1 MVGFLPVPVDLVG
14 LLPKPWHEVSDL
26 QSLSKVSKLLPQNFI
41 PEDKSIFAAFLKDPS
56 SIKVLIVGQDPYPN
70 PDCANGLAFS
80 VSPSITKLPAS
91 LKNIFKEIENDLGI
105 SRKNGDLSDWA
116 NQGVLLINRSL
127 TVEPGKSGSH
137 SDLGWQV
144 FTESVI
150 KFCAGNGALGI
161 LWGNEA
167 QKLSH
172 YFSKADLFE
181 SAHPSPLSA
190 YRGFFGSKPFSKVNA
205 RLKEKNLEPIKW

>member
-1 MVGFLPVPVDLVG
+1 VG

-26 QSLSKVSKLLPQNFI
+26 QALSKISEILPSIFI
-41 PEDKSIFAAFLKDPS
+41 PTEKNIFAAFSKEPNL
-56 SIKVLIVGQDPYPN
+56 IRVLIVGQDPYPN
-70 PDCANGLAFS
+70 PDYANGLAFS
-80 VSPSITKLPAS
+80 VSPGITQLPAS
-91 LKNIFKEIENDLGI
+91 LKNIYKELESDLGI
-105 SRKNGDLSDWA
+105 KRNSGDLSDWA
-116 NQGVLLINRSL
+116 NQGVLLINRCL

-137 SDLGWQV
+137 TDIGWQV

-150 KFCAGNGALGI
+150 KYCAINGALGI

-172 YFSKADLFE
+172 YFSNDDLFE
-181 SAHPSPLSA
+181 SVHPSPLSA
-190 YRGFFGSKPFSKVNA
+190 YRGFFGSKPFSKVNN

>member
-1 MVGFLPVPVDLVG
+1 MPADLVG

-26 QSLSKVSKLLPQNFI
+26 QALSKISEILPSIFI
-41 PEDKSIFAAFLKDPS
+41 PSEKNIFAAFYKEPS
-56 SIKVLIVGQDPYPN
+56 LIRVLIVGQDPYPN
-70 PDCANGLAFS
+70 PDYANGLAFS
-80 VSPSITKLPAS
+80 VSPGITQLPAS
-91 LKNIFKEIENDLGI
+91 LKNIYKELESDLGI
-105 SRKNGDLSDWA
+105 KRNSGDLSDWA
-116 NQGVLLINRSL
+116 NQGVLLINRCL

-137 SDLGWQV
+137 TDIGWQV

-150 KFCAGNGALGI
+150 KYCAINGALGI

-172 YFSKADLFE
+172 YFSKDDLFE
-181 SAHPSPLSA
+181 SVHPSPLSA
-190 YRGFFGSKPFSKVNA
+190 YRGFFGSKPFSKVNN

>member
-1 MVGFLPVPVDLVG
+1 MPADLVG

-26 QSLSKVSKLLPQNFI
+26 QALSKISEILPSIFI
-41 PEDKSIFAAFLKDPS
+41 PSEKNIFAAFYKEPNL
-56 SIKVLIVGQDPYPN
+56 IRVLIVGQDPYPN
-70 PDCANGLAFS
+70 PDYANGLAFS
-80 VSPSITKLPAS
+80 VSPGITQLPAS
-91 LKNIFKEIENDLGI
+91 LKNIYKELESDLGI
-105 SRKNGDLSDWA
+105 KRNSGDLSDWA
-116 NQGVLLINRSL
+116 NQGVLLINRCL

-137 SDLGWQV
+137 TDIGWQV

-150 KFCAGNGALGI
+150 KYCAINGALGI

-172 YFSKADLFE
+172 YFSKDDLFE
-181 SAHPSPLSA
+181 SVHPSPLSA
-190 YRGFFGSKPFSKVNA
+190 YRGFFGSKPFSKVNN

>member
-1 MVGFLPVPVDLVG
+1 MPADLVG

-26 QSLSKVSKLLPQNFI
+26 QALSKISEILPSIFI
-41 PEDKSIFAAFLKDPS
+41 PNEKNIFAAFSKEPNL
-56 SIKVLIVGQDPYPN
+56 IRVLIVGQDPYPN
-70 PDCANGLAFS
+70 PDYANGLAFS
-80 VSPSITKLPAS
+80 VSPSITQLPAS
-91 LKNIFKEIENDLGI
+91 LKNIYKELESDLGI
-105 SRKNGDLSDWA
+105 KRNSGDLSDWA
-116 NQGVLLINRSL
+116 NQGVLLINRCL

-137 SDLGWQV
+137 TDIGWQV

-150 KFCAGNGALGI
+150 KYCAINGALGI

-172 YFSKADLFE
+172 YFSNDDLFE
-181 SAHPSPLSA
+181 SVHPSPLSA
-190 YRGFFGSKPFSKVNA
+190 YRGFFGSKPFSKVNN

>member
-1 MVGFLPVPVDLVG
+1 MPADLVG

-26 QSLSKVSKLLPQNFI
+26 QALSKISEILPSIFI
-41 PEDKSIFAAFLKDPS
+41 PSEKNIFAAFYKEPNL
-56 SIKVLIVGQDPYPN
+56 IRVLIVGQDPYPN
-70 PDCANGLAFS
+70 PDYANGLAFS
-80 VSPSITKLPAS
+80 VSPGITQLPAS
-91 LKNIFKEIENDLGI
+91 LKNIYKELESDLGI
-105 SRKNGDLSDWA
+105 KRNSGDLSDWA
-116 NQGVLLINRSL
+116 NQGVLLINRCL

-137 SDLGWQV
+137 TDIGWQV

-150 KFCAGNGALGI
+150 KYCAINGALGI

-172 YFSKADLFE
+172 YFSKDDLFE
-181 SAHPSPLSA
+181 SVHPSPLSA
-190 YRGFFGSKPFSKVNA
+190 YRGFFGSKPFSKVNK

>member
-1 MVGFLPVPVDLVG
+1 MPADLVG

-26 QSLSKVSKLLPQNFI
+26 QALSKISEKLPSIFI
-41 PEDKSIFAAFLKDPS
+41 PSEKNIFAAFYKEPNL
-56 SIKVLIVGQDPYPN
+56 IRVLIVGQDPYPN
-70 PDCANGLAFS
+70 PDYANGLAFS
-80 VSPSITKLPAS
+80 VSPGITQLPAS
-91 LKNIFKEIENDLGI
+91 LKNIYKELESDLGI
-105 SRKNGDLSDWA
+105 KRNSGDLSDWA
-116 NQGVLLINRSL
+116 NQGVLLINRCL

-137 SDLGWQV
+137 TDIGWQV

-150 KFCAGNGALGI
+150 KYCAINGALGI

-172 YFSKADLFE
+172 YFSKDDLFE
-181 SAHPSPLSA
+181 SVHPSPLSA
-190 YRGFFGSKPFSKVNA
+190 YRGFFGSKPFSKVNN

>member
-1 MVGFLPVPVDLVG
+1 VG

-26 QSLSKVSKLLPQNFI
+26 QALSKISEILPSIFI
-41 PEDKSIFAAFLKDPS
+41 PSEKNIFAAFSKEPNL
-56 SIKVLIVGQDPYPN
+56 IRVLIVGQDPYPN
-70 PDCANGLAFS
+70 PDYANGLAFS
-80 VSPSITKLPAS
+80 VSPSITQLPAS
-91 LKNIFKEIENDLGI
+91 LKNIYKELESDLGI
-105 SRKNGDLSDWA
+105 KRNSGDLSDWA
-116 NQGVLLINRSL
+116 NQGVLLINRCL

-137 SDLGWQV
+137 TDIGWQV

-150 KFCAGNGALGI
+150 KYCAINGALGI

-172 YFSKADLFE
+172 YFSNDDLFE
-181 SAHPSPLSA
+181 SVHPSPLSA
-190 YRGFFGSKPFSKVNA
+190 YRGFFGSKPFSKVNN

>member
-1 MVGFLPVPVDLVG
+1 VPADLVG

-26 QSLSKVSKLLPQNFI
+26 QALSKISEILPSIFI
-41 PEDKSIFAAFLKDPS
+41 PSEKNIFAAFSKEPNL
-56 SIKVLIVGQDPYPN
+56 IRVLIVGQDPYPN
-70 PDCANGLAFS
+70 PDYANGLAFS
-80 VSPSITKLPAS
+80 VSPGITQLPAS
-91 LKNIFKEIENDLGI
+91 LKNIYKELESDLGI
-105 SRKNGDLSDWA
+105 KRNSGDLSDWA
-116 NQGVLLINRSL
+116 NQGVLLINRCL

-137 SDLGWQV
+137 TDIGWQV

-150 KFCAGNGALGI
+150 KYCAINGALGI

-172 YFSKADLFE
+172 YFSNDDLFE
-181 SAHPSPLSA
+181 SVHPSPLSA
-190 YRGFFGSKPFSKVNA
+190 YRGFFGSKPFSKVNN

>member
-1 MVGFLPVPVDLVG
+1 MPADLVG

-26 QSLSKVSKLLPQNFI
+26 QALSKISEILPSIFI
-41 PEDKSIFAAFLKDPS
+41 PTEKNIFAAFSKEPNL
-56 SIKVLIVGQDPYPN
+56 IRVLIVGQDPYPN
-70 PDCANGLAFS
+70 PDYANGLAFS
-80 VSPSITKLPAS
+80 VSPGITQLPAS
-91 LKNIFKEIENDLGI
+91 LKNIYKELESDLGI
-105 SRKNGDLSDWA
+105 KRNSGDLSDWA
-116 NQGVLLINRSL
+116 NQGVLLINRCL

-137 SDLGWQV
+137 TDIGWQV

-150 KFCAGNGALGI
+150 KYCAINGALGI

-172 YFSKADLFE
+172 YFSNDDLFE
-181 SAHPSPLSA
+181 SVHPSPLSA
-190 YRGFFGSKPFSKVNA
+190 YRGFFGSKPFSKVNN

>member
-1 MVGFLPVPVDLVG
+1 MPADLVG

-26 QSLSKVSKLLPQNFI
+26 QALSKISEILPSIFI
-41 PEDKSIFAAFLKDPS
+41 PSEKNIFAAFSKEPNL
-56 SIKVLIVGQDPYPN
+56 IRVLIVGQDPYPN
-70 PDCANGLAFS
+70 PDYANGLAFS
-80 VSPSITKLPAS
+80 VSPGITQLPAS
-91 LKNIFKEIENDLGI
+91 LKNIYKELESDLGI
-105 SRKNGDLSDWA
+105 KRNSGDLSDWA
-116 NQGVLLINRSL
+116 NQGVLLINRCL

-137 SDLGWQV
+137 TDIGWQV

-150 KFCAGNGALGI
+150 KYCAINGALGI

-172 YFSKADLFE
+172 YFSKDDLFE

-190 YRGFFGSKPFSKVNA
+190 YRGFFGSKPFSKVNN
-205 RLKEKNLEPIKW
+205 RLIEKKLEPIKW

>member
-1 MVGFLPVPVDLVG
+1 VPADLVG

-26 QSLSKVSKLLPQNFI
+26 QALSKISEILPSIFI
-41 PEDKSIFAAFLKDPS
+41 PSEKNIFAAFYKEPNL
-56 SIKVLIVGQDPYPN
+56 IRVLIVGQDPYPN
-70 PDCANGLAFS
+70 PDYANGLAFS
-80 VSPSITKLPAS
+80 VSQGITQLPAS
-91 LKNIFKEIENDLGI
+91 LKNIYKELESDLGI
-105 SRKNGDLSDWA
+105 KRNSGDLSDWA
-116 NQGVLLINRSL
+116 NQGVLLINRCL

-137 SDLGWQV
+137 TDIGWQV

-150 KFCAGNGALGI
+150 KYCAINGALGI

-172 YFSKADLFE
+172 YFSKDDLFE
-181 SAHPSPLSA
+181 SVHPSPLSA
-190 YRGFFGSKPFSKVNA
+190 YRGFFGSKPFSKVNK

>member
-1 MVGFLPVPVDLVG
+1 VPADLVG

-26 QSLSKVSKLLPQNFI
+26 QALSKISEILPSIFI
-41 PEDKSIFAAFLKDPS
+41 PSEKNIFAAFYKEPNL
-56 SIKVLIVGQDPYPN
+56 IRVLIVGQDPYPN
-70 PDCANGLAFS
+70 PDYANGLAFS
-80 VSPSITKLPAS
+80 VSPGITQLPAS
-91 LKNIFKEIENDLGI
+91 LKNIYKELESDLGI
-105 SRKNGDLSDWA
+105 KRNSGDLSDWA
-116 NQGVLLINRSL
+116 NQGVLLINRCL

-137 SDLGWQV
+137 TDIGWQV

-150 KFCAGNGALGI
+150 KYCAINGALGI

-172 YFSKADLFE
+172 YFSKDDLFE
-181 SAHPSPLSA
+181 SVHPSPLSA
-190 YRGFFGSKPFSKVNA
+190 YRGFFGSKPFSKVNK

>member
-1 MVGFLPVPVDLVG
+1 VG

-26 QSLSKVSKLLPQNFI
+26 QALSKISEILPSIFI
-41 PEDKSIFAAFLKDPS
+41 PSEKNIFAAFYKEPNL
-56 SIKVLIVGQDPYPN
+56 IRVLIVGQDPYPN
-70 PDCANGLAFS
+70 PDYANGLAFS
-80 VSPSITKLPAS
+80 VSPGITQLPAS
-91 LKNIFKEIENDLGI
+91 LKNIYKELESDLGI
-105 SRKNGDLSDWA
+105 KRNSGDLSDWA
-116 NQGVLLINRSL
+116 NQGVLLINRCL

-137 SDLGWQV
+137 TDIGWQV

-150 KFCAGNGALGI
+150 KYCAINGALGI

-172 YFSKADLFE
+172 YFSKDDLFE
-181 SAHPSPLSA
+181 SVHPSPLSA
-190 YRGFFGSKPFSKVNA
+190 YRGFFGSKPFSKVNK

>member
-1 MVGFLPVPVDLVG
+1 VPADLVG

-26 QSLSKVSKLLPQNFI
+26 QALSKISEILPSIFI
-41 PEDKSIFAAFLKDPS
+41 PSEKNIFAAFSKEPNL
-56 SIKVLIVGQDPYPN
+56 IRVLIVGQDPYPN
-70 PDCANGLAFS
+70 PDYANGLAFS
-80 VSPSITKLPAS
+80 VSPSITQLPAS
-91 LKNIFKEIENDLGI
+91 LKNIYKELESDLGI
-105 SRKNGDLSDWA
+105 KRNSGDLSDWA
-116 NQGVLLINRSL
+116 NQGVLLINRCL

-137 SDLGWQV
+137 TDIGWQV

-150 KFCAGNGALGI
+150 KYCAINGALGI

-172 YFSKADLFE
+172 YFSNDDLFE
-181 SAHPSPLSA
+181 SVHPSPLSA
-190 YRGFFGSKPFSKVNA
+190 YRGFFGSKPFSKVNN

>member
-1 MVGFLPVPVDLVG
+1 VPADLVG

-26 QSLSKVSKLLPQNFI
+26 QALSKISEILPSIFI
-41 PEDKSIFAAFLKDPS
+41 PNEKNIFAAFSKEPNL
-56 SIKVLIVGQDPYPN
+56 IRVLIVGQDPYPN
-70 PDCANGLAFS
+70 PDYANGLAFS
-80 VSPSITKLPAS
+80 VSPSITQLPAS
-91 LKNIFKEIENDLGI
+91 LKNIYKELESDLGI
-105 SRKNGDLSDWA
+105 KRNSGDLSDWA
-116 NQGVLLINRSL
+116 NQGVLLINRCL

-137 SDLGWQV
+137 TDIGWQV

-150 KFCAGNGALGI
+150 KYCAINGALGI

-172 YFSKADLFE
+172 YFSNDDLFE
-181 SAHPSPLSA
+181 SVHPSPLSA
-190 YRGFFGSKPFSKVNA
+190 YRGFFGSKPFSKVNN

>member
-1 MVGFLPVPVDLVG
+1 VG

-26 QSLSKVSKLLPQNFI
+26 QALSKISEILPSIFI
-41 PEDKSIFAAFLKDPS
+41 PSEKNIFAAFYKEPS
-56 SIKVLIVGQDPYPN
+56 LIRVLIVGQDPYPN
-70 PDCANGLAFS
+70 PDYANGLAFS
-80 VSPSITKLPAS
+80 VSPGITQLPAS
-91 LKNIFKEIENDLGI
+91 LKNIYKELESDLGI
-105 SRKNGDLSDWA
+105 KRNSGDLSDWA
-116 NQGVLLINRSL
+116 NQGVLLINRCL

-137 SDLGWQV
+137 TDIGWQV

-150 KFCAGNGALGI
+150 KYCAINGALGI

-172 YFSKADLFE
+172 YFSKDDLFE
-181 SAHPSPLSA
+181 SVHPSPLSA
-190 YRGFFGSKPFSKVNA
+190 YRGFFGSKPFSKVNN

>member
-1 MVGFLPVPVDLVG
+1 VPADLVG

-26 QSLSKVSKLLPQNFI
+26 QALSKISEILPSIFI
-41 PEDKSIFAAFLKDPS
+41 PSEKNIFAAFSKEPNL
-56 SIKVLIVGQDPYPN
+56 IRVLIVGQDPYPN
-70 PDCANGLAFS
+70 PDYANGLAFS
-80 VSPSITKLPAS
+80 VSPGITQLPAS
-91 LKNIFKEIENDLGI
+91 LKNIYKELESDLGI
-105 SRKNGDLSDWA
+105 KRNSGDLSDWA
-116 NQGVLLINRSL
+116 NQGVLLINRCL

-137 SDLGWQV
+137 TDIGWQV

-150 KFCAGNGALGI
+150 KYCAINGALGI

-172 YFSKADLFE
+172 YFSKDDLFE

-190 YRGFFGSKPFSKVNA
+190 YRGFFGSKPFSKVNN
-205 RLKEKNLEPIKW
+205 RLIEKKLEPIKW